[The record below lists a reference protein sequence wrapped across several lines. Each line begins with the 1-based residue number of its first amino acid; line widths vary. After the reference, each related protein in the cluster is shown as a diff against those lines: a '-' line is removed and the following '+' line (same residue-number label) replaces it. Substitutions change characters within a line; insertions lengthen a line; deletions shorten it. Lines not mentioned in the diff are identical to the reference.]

1 MQRRFTRQEL
11 YDLVWNQP
19 RSTLSKQLGVSDVWI
34 AKQCR
39 SAHIPMP
46 PPGYW
51 ARAKPGKHHRRL
63 ALPIRLPG
71 QASEIEIGSSQTY
84 PYGRRASHD
93 PSGPILPPT
102 FAEDVDEQ
110 VRFALSLIGKVISR
124 RDLSQPHKGL
134 SHVLA
139 KEAKRRAQ
147 YAERDWSYYKPR
159 FDDPTHQR
167 QLRFFN
173 TICWNLE
180 RIHARAEVID
190 DEKWIQGVGTTHGL
204 RLLLNFGDASLNL
217 RFLEPSSSPRVTGVK
232 PPTATTLCLEAGDR
246 DLPNQTWNDLPDSRI
261 EQQLPSIL
269 EALLRAAEQRL
280 RQDARRHYE
289 WRVQRH
295 QENLKEVEARRVEAE
310 RRRLLEIEAR
320 KRRTREG
327 ILALAHDAQM
337 AREIRLMI
345 SSLEQHPDLYLGR
358 PHEFEMWR
366 AEALNLANA
375 LDPMKRNLVELLGGV
390 SRSPI

>member
-39 SAHIPMP
+39 SALIPMP
-46 PPGYW
+46 SPGYW
-51 ARAKPGKHHRRL
+51 TRTKHGKHLRRP

-71 QASEIEIGSSQTY
+71 QASEIEIGSSPTY

-93 PSGPILPPT
+93 PSDPILPPT
-102 FAEDVDEQ
+102 FTEDLDEQ

-134 SHVLA
+134 SHILA
-139 KEAKRRAQ
+139 KETKRRAQ
-147 YAERDWSYYKPR
+147 YAERNWSNYKPQ

-167 QLRFFN
+167 QLHFFN
-173 TICWNLE
+173 TICWNFE
-180 RIHARAEVID
+180 RINVRGEVID
-190 DEKWIQGVGTTHGL
+190 DEKWIQGVGTTHRL

-217 RFLEPSSSPRVTGVK
+217 RFLEPHSSPRVTGVK
-232 PPTATTLCLEAGDR
+232 PPTASTLCIEAGDR
-246 DLPNQTWNDLPDSRI
+246 DLLSQTWTDLPESRI
-261 EQQLPSIL
+261 EQQLTAIL
-269 EALLRAAEQRL
+269 EALLRTAEQRL
-280 RQDARRHYE
+280 RQAAQRHYE
-289 WRVQRH
+289 WRIQRH
-295 QENLKEVEARRVEAE
+295 QEHLKELEAQRVEAE
-310 RRRLLEIEAR
+310 RRRLHEIEAR
-320 KRRTREG
+320 IKTTREG

-345 SSLEQHPDLYLGR
+345 SSLEQHPDLLLGR
-358 PHEFEMWR
+358 TDEFEMWR
-366 AEALNLANA
+366 TEALNLANA
-375 LDPMKRNLVELLGGV
+375 LDPMKRNLAELLSGFGRAPV
-390 SRSPI
+390 

>member
-11 YDLVWNQP
+11 YNLVWNQP

-39 SAHIPMP
+39 SALIPMP

-51 ARAKPGKHHRRL
+51 ARAKHGKHLRRP

-71 QASEIEIGSSQTY
+71 QASEIEIGSSLKY

-93 PSGPILPPT
+93 PSEPISPPT
-102 FAEDVDEQ
+102 FAENVDEQ
-110 VRFALSLIGKVISR
+110 VRFAMSLIGKVISR

-134 SHVLA
+134 SRILA
-139 KEAKRRAQ
+139 TEAKRRAK
-147 YAERDWSYYKPR
+147 YAEDDWSYYKPR

-180 RIHARAEVID
+180 RVHVRAEAID
-190 DEKWIQGVGTTHGL
+190 DEKWIQGVGTTHRL

-232 PPTATTLCLEAGDR
+232 PPTATTLCIATGDR
-246 DLPNQTWNDLPDSRI
+246 DLPSQSWSDLPENRI
-261 EQQLPSIL
+261 EQQLPAIL
-269 EALLRAAEQRL
+269 EALLHAAEQSL
-280 RQDARRHYE
+280 RQDAQRHYE

-295 QENLKEVEARRVEAE
+295 QEHLRELEAQRVEAE

-320 KRRTREG
+320 KKRTREG
-327 ILALAHDAQM
+327 ILALAHDAQV
-337 AREIRLMI
+337 AREIRLMV
-345 SSLEQHPDLYLGR
+345 SSLEQHPDLFLGH
-358 PHEFEMWR
+358 PDEFETWR
-366 AEALNLANA
+366 TEALNLANA
-375 LDPMKRNLVELLGGV
+375 LDPMKRNLAELLTGF